1 MAKDA
6 LQQLENQ
13 LKNYLELGRRVIRRW
28 WVIVAL
34 TLLGGGSSVAL
45 ALNMTRIYQSRT
57 LVAWQE
63 AVQDREGFTG
73 SEIRRQENW
82 LRRRMEE
89 TLSSNTFLL
98 KLMQEKNVF
107 SGMRRSMAPEEVL
120 THCRDRIKFG
130 MVGAD
135 SFWVAFEHKDPR
147 KAQEVTA
154 WLVNEFIR
162 KNVGD
167 AVGAAQKTL
176 SFMEAE
182 VKKAKKE
189 MTEIEGKM
197 AQFVAD
203 HPEYR
208 VLPAGGVASP
218 AAEPVRSR
226 SYVSVS
232 GSPELRQALAQKGRL
247 EAQLRVLMNPQAN
260 AKLIRAR
267 TELESALRRIASL
280 RRKYTDRHPDVQT
293 AQQYLRQTQVQLR
306 LVQSAS
312 KGGATNITQLR
323 TEIAALDKTIAKLS
337 SPKRKRV
344 QPAAPTRRP
353 APPKRLLSKK
363 ARLEKDWYGLTR
375 DKEVVNSRY
384 DQLQTRLTRAKMT
397 VSLERKQSE
406 TQFTIVDRANLPQK
420 PIRPNRSKLAM
431 AGTALGF
438 MLGLAIAVLLMIFDS
453 RIYSHQDLRKVCDL
467 PVLAQIPKES

>member
-1 MAKDA
+1 
-6 LQQLENQ
+6 
-13 LKNYLELGRRVIRRW
+13 
-28 WVIVAL
+28 
-34 TLLGGGSSVAL
+34 
-45 ALNMTRIYQSRT
+45 
-57 LVAWQE
+57 
-63 AVQDREGFTG
+63 
-73 SEIRRQENW
+73 
-82 LRRRMEE
+82 
-89 TLSSNTFLL
+89 
-98 KLMQEKNVF
+98 
-107 SGMRRSMAPEEVL
+107 
-120 THCRDRIKFG
+120 
-130 MVGAD
+130 
-135 SFWVAFEHKDPR
+135 
-147 KAQEVTA
+147 
-154 WLVNEFIR
+154 
-162 KNVGD
+162 
-167 AVGAAQKTL
+167 
-176 SFMEAE
+176 
-182 VKKAKKE
+182 
-189 MTEIEGKM
+189 M

-203 HPEYR
+203 HQEYR

-218 AAEPVRSR
+218 TEPVRSPS

-247 EAQLRVLMNPQAN
+247 EAQLRVLMNPQAD

-312 KGGATNITQLR
+312 KGSATNITQLR

-344 QPAAPTRRP
+344 KPAAPAKP
-353 APPKRLLSKK
+353 APPKRQLLSKK

-397 VSLERKQSE
+397 ASLERKQAE

-420 PIRPNRSKLAM
+420 PIRPNRTKLAM

-467 PVLAQIPKES
+467 PVLAQIPRES